1 MISKSRHLAAQR
13 AYSAT
18 LGRGAH
24 TLAVTGS
31 QPDAGSTDLAFDI
44 AAAGAGFGKRVLLVR
59 AHLTGADMARQ
70 ADIGIGREDV
80 RAASQPAANML
91 WTIDVPA
98 GTSLHALLNDGQGL
112 PAASAQWL
120 AFFDSIVFDCPPF
133 EAHQPALYTPMTASA
148 AEALL
153 LVTMPGAM
161 ARGGMEEVLKW
172 LTESGAVVSALVLND
187 RLNPTLAQEMIRE
200 ANRLRRVA
208 PALVRYITRKVEGWP
223 ALNMHQ

>member
-1 MISKSRHLAAQR
+1 MISKSRHLAAPR

-31 QPDAGSTDLAFDI
+31 QPDAGSAELAFDI

-59 AHLTGADMARQ
+59 AHLNGPGTVRQ
-70 ADIGIGREDV
+70 GDIGIGLDDV
-80 RAASQPAANML
+80 RAASKPAANML
-91 WTIDVPA
+91 WTLDVPA

-112 PAASAQWL
+112 PAASAEWL
-120 AFFDSIVFDCPPF
+120 GFFDSVVFDCPPF
-133 EAHQPALYTPMTASA
+133 EGPQPALYTPMTASA
-148 AEALL
+148 AEAVL
-153 LVTMPGAM
+153 LVALPGAM

-187 RLNPTLAQEMIRE
+187 RFNPTLAQEMIRE
-200 ANRLRRVA
+200 ANRLRRIA
-208 PALVRYITRKVEGWP
+208 PGIVRFITRKVEGWA